1 MPRMR
6 FLRVRCITLSLWIG
20 IVLLSLAVYLHID
33 AQIMGRP
40 YYSEP
45 LAFPISLERGI
56 IWASHMEIY
65 LSRKYDVVIDIEGQQ
80 LGSSR
85 QWLNRDISWKL
96 WDGARLVADR
106 SLSANSWQDY
116 GGTLEGVIGSF
127 EGQKGHCYSLVVVP
141 NSEKLGPEV
150 ADAAL
155 RVQIPRDDW
164 EGYLMLNGF
173 KEVAAAVLAMF
184 GGLMVL
190 DWFFRHSEAAAP
202 KGEKAV

>member
-1 MPRMR
+1 MR
-6 FLRVRCITLSLWIG
+6 LLRVRYITLSLWIG
-20 IVLLSLAVYLHID
+20 IALLSLAVYLHID

-45 LAFPISLERGI
+45 LAFPISLEHGI

-80 LGSSR
+80 LRSST

-96 WDGARLVADR
+96 WDGAQLVADR
-106 SLSANSWQDY
+106 SWSASSWQDY
-116 GGTLEGVIGSF
+116 GGTLEGIIGSF
-127 EGQKGHCYSLVVVP
+127 EGQKGHYYSLVVVP

-150 ADAAL
+150 PDATL

-184 GGLMVL
+184 GGVMVL
-190 DWFFRHSEAAAP
+190 DWFFGHRKAAAP
-202 KGEKAV
+202 